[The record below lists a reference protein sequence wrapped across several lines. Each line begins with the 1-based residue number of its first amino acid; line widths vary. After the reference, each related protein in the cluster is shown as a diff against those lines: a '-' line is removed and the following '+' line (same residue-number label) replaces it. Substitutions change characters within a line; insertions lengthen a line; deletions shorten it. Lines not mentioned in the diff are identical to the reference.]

1 MGYAIII
8 LIGYIFMLIVA
19 KIREW
24 KVISSLGFQT
34 SAPEM
39 FLTNEKFYHFTC
51 LIIAILI
58 LIISFFVDDVLH
70 GLVIVIVAWL
80 LGRNS
85 GKNKAFLSYRTIMKE
100 AMDFAETDEER
111 KAAEDLMNQTDAE
124 LKQKMKEL

>member
-8 LIGYIFMLIVA
+8 LIGYFFMLIVA

-34 SAPEM
+34 SAPGM

-111 KAAEDLMNQTDAE
+111 KAAENLMNQTDAE